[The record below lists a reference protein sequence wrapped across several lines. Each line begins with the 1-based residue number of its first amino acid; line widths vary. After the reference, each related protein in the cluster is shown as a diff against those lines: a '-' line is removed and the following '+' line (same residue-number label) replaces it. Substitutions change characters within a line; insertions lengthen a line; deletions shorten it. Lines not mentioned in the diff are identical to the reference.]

1 MSIITVE
8 FDNTLSQTEIV
19 MPIISS
25 SASEAGEEYNNTLS
39 DKAQT
44 KVFGIQ
50 SPLIMI
56 NSTVI
61 DFDAVHQFSLRSEG
75 VLPELSMIVE
85 DRYQI
90 IENID
95 KPKLDNEVRVQILP
109 KFDDAYKKI
118 DLTFYITSI
127 NVNGALISLTCMY
140 KAPTLTSSQFKTF
153 GEIDTYSL
161 FKTVANDTCLGF
173 ATNIAELTDNRYIYC
188 DNKSFLDIMNEEIQ
202 FANCNEHILDY
213 WIDLWNNINLADIK
227 ERYESIDS
235 NEDIMIWV
243 AGQVDEVTIDKK
255 IEPVQVPA
263 VLISHPAFTNYELYA
278 SSYDI
283 INKPGTFVANGSD
296 KVYSIYETAKGEYI
310 DYFLQNGDVQK
321 DIFQKYEYLG
331 ENYGEYNYLIAKK
344 IRESYIQK
352 IGSEQIKVTLKSPLL
367 ALMRGH
373 KVNFIRYVNN
383 DIIENKIKAIE
394 DEGFIDRNIES
405 NIPLQ
410 DFEIETD
417 TDNGKFVIDKT
428 VSGQYLITGLNAMFK
443 TSGWE
448 YTLTLSRPP
457 LSYPNI
463 LKKE

>member
-1 MSIITVE
+1 MSAITVE
-8 FDNTLSQTEIV
+8 FDNTLTQTEIV
-19 MPIISS
+19 MPIMSS
-25 SASEAGEEYNNTLS
+25 SAAEAGEDYTNTLS

-44 KVFGIQ
+44 MVFGIQ

-56 NSTVI
+56 NSIVI
-61 DFDAVHQFSLRSEG
+61 DFDAVHHFSLKSES

-85 DRYQI
+85 DRYQL

-109 KFDDAYKKI
+109 KFDNAYKKI
-118 DLTFYITSI
+118 DLTFYITHI
-127 NVNGALISLTCMY
+127 KVNGSLISLSCIY
-140 KAPTLTSSQFKTF
+140 KVPILTSSQFKTF
-153 GEIDTYSL
+153 GEIDTYNL
-161 FKTVANDTCLGF
+161 FKTVAIDTCLGF

-202 FANCNEHILDY
+202 FANCTEHILDY

-243 AGQVDEVTIDKK
+243 AGQVDEVTADKK
-255 IEPVQVPA
+255 IEPTQVPA
-263 VLISHPAFTNYELYA
+263 VLISHPAFTNSELCI
-278 SSYDI
+278 SSYNI
-283 INKPGTFVANGSD
+283 INKPGTLAANGSD
-296 KVYSIYETAKGEYI
+296 KVYSIYENAKGEYI

-331 ENYGEYNYLIAKK
+331 ENYGEYNYLIAKR

-394 DEGFIDRNIES
+394 NEGFIDRNVES

-417 TDNGKFVIDKT
+417 TDNGKFVVDKT

-443 TSGWE
+443 NSGWE
-448 YTLTLSRPP
+448 YVLTLSRPS